1 MMQFKYV
8 GEEPCEV
15 FGLSW
20 LPGQTHDVADEH
32 AIRKLTH
39 HHLFEAVGSQAPK
52 TVKGKAAKAE
62 KSDGDADN
70 G

>member
-20 LPGQTHDVADEH
+20 TPGQTHGVSDEH
-32 AIRKLTH
+32 AIRKLSH
-39 HHLFEAVGSQAPK
+39 NHLFEAVGGQAPK
-52 TVKGKAAKAE
+52 AGKGKAAKAE
-62 KSDGDADN
+62 KSDGDTDN